1 MRLLIVNELAPDAIL
16 TMEFLM
22 KALAEASL
30 VLL

>member
-16 TMEFLM
+16 AIEFLM

-30 VLL
+30 ILL